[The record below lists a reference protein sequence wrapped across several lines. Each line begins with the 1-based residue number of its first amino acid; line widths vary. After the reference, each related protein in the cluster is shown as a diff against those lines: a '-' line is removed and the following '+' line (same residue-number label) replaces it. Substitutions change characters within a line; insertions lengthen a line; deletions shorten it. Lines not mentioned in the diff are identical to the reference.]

1 MVYYAAVERK
11 EKNNAGGE
19 AWYAQRERGAG
30 RLRMAFMWWVYALF
44 GKTALKIAI
53 VPVAAC
59 IYLFAAPVRRNLRA
73 FYAAVGQQGRIFRHV
88 LGFAWS
94 LADKVDACTLKKSL
108 PRLTVRDDAGSRAFR
123 ELVASGKGAFL
134 ISTHLGTVEVLPAL
148 AKSGGRLGEASLPGG
163 RVPHVHAFQQM
174 GHDAMFT
181 RQFAAHLDTSGL
193 TLHAVEDIGVET
205 AVGMQAAIGR
215 GDLVLMAGD
224 RLSAGS
230 SAALRHEFLGR
241 DCAWPKGVF
250 VFARLMESPIFFV
263 TCVRTGWNAYEA
275 HFEQAEG
282 DVFDAY
288 VRFLERETRARPDQ
302 WHHFHDFFGHA

>member
-1 MVYYAAVERK
+1 MEKK
-11 EKNNAGGE
+11 ENNHAEGD

-30 RLRMAFMWWVYALF
+30 RLRMAFLWWVYALF

-73 FYAAVGQQGRIFRHV
+73 FYAAVGQRGRIFRHV
-88 LGFAWS
+88 LDFAWS

-123 ELVASGKGAFL
+123 ELVAAEKGAFL

-148 AKSGGRLGEASLPGG
+148 AKSGGR
-163 RVPHVHAFQQM
+163 VPHVHAFQQM

-181 RQFAAHLDTSGL
+181 RQFASHLDASGL

-205 AVGMQAAIGR
+205 AVEMQAAIGR

-224 RLSAGS
+224 RVSAGS
-230 SAALRHEFLGR
+230 NATLQHEFLGR

-250 VFARLMESPIFFV
+250 VFARLMESPVFFV
-263 TCVRTGWNAYEA
+263 TCVRTDWNAYEA
-275 HFEQAEG
+275 HFERAEG

-288 VRFLERETRARPDQ
+288 VRFLAREARARPDQ
-302 WHHFHDFFGHA
+302 

>member
-1 MVYYAAVERK
+1 
-11 EKNNAGGE
+11 
-19 AWYAQRERGAG
+19 
-30 RLRMAFMWWVYALF
+30 MAFLWRVYALF

-59 IYLFAAPVRRNLRA
+59 IYLFAAPERRNLRA
-73 FYAAVGQQGRIFRHV
+73 FYAAVGQRGRIFRHV
-88 LGFAWS
+88 LDFAWS
-94 LADKVDACTLKKSL
+94 LADKVDACTLKKAL
-108 PRLTVRDDAGSRAFR
+108 PRLTGRDDAGGRAFR
-123 ELVASGKGAFL
+123 ELVVSGKGAFL
-134 ISTHLGTVEVLPAL
+134 VSTHVGTVEVLPAL
-148 AKSGGRLGEASLPGG
+148 AKDDGPRQARPLPQWAATSAAPPAK

-174 GHDAMFT
+174 GHDAAFT

-205 AVGMQAAIGR
+205 AVEMQAAIGR

-224 RLSAGS
+224 RVSAGS
-230 SAALRHEFLGR
+230 RAALRPAFLGR
-241 DCAWPKGVF
+241 DCVWPKGVF
-250 VFARLMESPIFFV
+250 PFARLMESPVFFV
-263 TCVRTGWNAYEA
+263 TCVRTGWNAYET

-288 VRFLERETRARPDQ
+288 VRFLEREARARPDQ

>member
-1 MVYYAAVERK
+1 MERK
-11 EKNNAGGE
+11 EKEHAEGS

-59 IYLFAAPVRRNLRA
+59 TYAFAAPVRRNLRA
-73 FYAAVGQQGRIFRHV
+73 FYAAVGQRGHLFRHV
-88 LGFAWS
+88 LDFAWS
-94 LADKVDACTLKKSL
+94 LADKVDACTRKKSL
-108 PRLTVRDDAGSRAFR
+108 PQLTVRDDAGGRAFR
-123 ELVASGKGAFL
+123 DLVVSGKGAFL

-148 AKSGGRLGEASLPGG
+148 AKSGGR
-163 RVPHVHAFQQM
+163 VPHVHAFQQM
-174 GHDAMFT
+174 GHDAAFT
-181 RQFAAHLDTSGL
+181 RQFTSHLDTSGI
-193 TLHAVEDIGVET
+193 TLHAVEEIGVET
-205 AVGMQAAIGR
+205 AVEMQAAIGR

-224 RLSAGS
+224 RVSAGS
-230 SAALRHEFLGR
+230 RAVLRHDFLGH

-250 VFARLMESPIFFV
+250 VFARLMESPVFFV

-302 WHHFHDFFGHA
+302 WHHFHAFFSHA

>member
-1 MVYYAAVERK
+1 MIYYAAVEK
-11 EKNNAGGE
+11 QVHKLTDGN

-30 RLRMAFMWWVYALF
+30 RLRMAFLWWVYALF

-73 FYAAVGQQGRIFRHV
+73 FYAAVGQRGRIFRHV

-94 LADKVDACTLKKSL
+94 LADKVDACTLKKGL
-108 PRLTVRDDAGSRAFR
+108 PRLTVRDDAGCCAFR
-123 ELVASGKGAFL
+123 EFVASGKGAFL

-174 GHDAMFT
+174 GHDAVFT
-181 RQFAAHLDTSGL
+181 RQFASHLDTSAL

-205 AVGMQAAIGR
+205 AVEMQAAIGR

-224 RLSAGS
+224 RVSAGS
-230 SAALRHEFLGR
+230 RAVLRHAFLGR

-250 VFARLMESPIFFV
+250 TFARLMESPVFFV

>member
-1 MVYYAAVERK
+1 MRLWYNVPVERK
-11 EKNNAGGE
+11 EKDHAEGE

-53 VPVAAC
+53 APVAAC
-59 IYLFAAPVRRNLRA
+59 IYAFAAPVRRNLRA
-73 FYAAVGQQGRIFRHV
+73 FYAAVGQRGRIFRHV
-88 LGFAWS
+88 LDFAWS
-94 LADKVDACTLKKSL
+94 LADKVDACTRKKSL
-108 PRLTVRDDAGSRAFR
+108 PRLTVRDDVGGRAFCD
-123 ELVASGKGAFL
+123 LVASGKGAFL

-148 AKSGGRLGEASLPGG
+148 AKRGG
-163 RVPHVHAFQQM
+163 RVPHMHAFQQM
-174 GHDAMFT
+174 GHDAAFT
-181 RQFAAHLDTSGL
+181 RQFASHLDTTAL

-205 AVGMQAAIGR
+205 AVEMQAAIKR

-224 RLSAGS
+224 RVSAGS
-230 SAALRHEFLGR
+230 RAVLRHAFLGR

-250 VFARLMESPIFFV
+250 VFARLMESPVFFV

-302 WHHFHDFFGHA
+302 WHHFHDFFRHA